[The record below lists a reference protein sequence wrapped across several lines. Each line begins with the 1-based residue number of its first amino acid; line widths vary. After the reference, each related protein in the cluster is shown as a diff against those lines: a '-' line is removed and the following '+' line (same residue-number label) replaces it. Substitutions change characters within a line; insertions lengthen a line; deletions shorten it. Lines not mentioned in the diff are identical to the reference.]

1 MWWLADHSTAASAQN
16 PSRDTP
22 VPIAWWMPAR
32 IAASMITTGLL
43 FAIGMHS
50 KRKSVTAGSKEQAD
64 SLGVPAVTVQPSGY
78 LATGPEKQD
87 PQINRL
93 ILDLKPA
100 DLTALYK
107 LHTSAQADALA
118 KIYIGKWT
126 RVSGPLAD
134 VQNFESFMQ
143 ITFEDSQRI
152 YGVSYLYMY
161 FGKPWFDAGRSAL
174 ADRTPPAGVSQEGGC
189 EPEPARAV
197 NFSASDHATSEA

>member
-1 MWWLADHSTAASAQN
+1 
-16 PSRDTP
+16 
-22 VPIAWWMPAR
+22 
-32 IAASMITTGLL
+32 
-43 FAIGMHS
+43 MHS

-152 YGVSYLYMY
+152 YGVSYL
-161 FGKPWFDAGRSAL
+161 
-174 ADRTPPAGVSQEGGC
+174 
-189 EPEPARAV
+189 
-197 NFSASDHATSEA
+197 